1 MKQIFKYIT
10 LAFSAVIAF
19 GSCQENYVTYDDAE
33 YVMFA
38 DTLATYPVQPDVEWI
53 SVPVIST
60 VTRDYDR
67 TFGVE
72 IIDESSNA
80 IENLHYKLESN
91 TITIKAGENRADL
104 KVHGIYDNIET
115 GDSLV
120 ACLQLVMN
128 DALEMPDYGARTKL
142 EFFKACPYDINDF
155 SGWCMFTSM
164 FLYQYSSS
172 VTYQRLIY
180 TEPHPTMEN
189 TIICHD
195 WMADGYDVN
204 MTFHPEDPLNMTVT
218 MEADQVMA
226 DEGSF
231 FGTVYGDNQ
240 LLVKDSPLNPSY
252 FYPCGKYALLWCE
265 VYVNDLG
272 DPYGTVGQ
280 FYNVMEWVS
289 DEEADRLKR
298 EEGM

>member
-1 MKQIFKYIT
+1 MKHSIKYLT
-10 LAFSAVIAF
+10 VCLFAVLALNA
-19 GSCQENYVTYDDAE
+19 CEEKYVTYNDAE

-38 DTLATYPVQPDVEWI
+38 DTLAAYAVEPGDVYFT
-53 SVPVIST
+53 VPVVST
-60 VTRDYDR
+60 VVKDYDR

-72 IIDESSNA
+72 VLDKESNA
-80 IENLHYKLESN
+80 IETLHYRLESN
-91 TITIKAGENRADL
+91 TVTIKAGENRADL
-104 KVHGIYDNIET
+104 RVRGYYDNIES

-120 ACLQLVMN
+120 VSLQLIMN
-128 DALEMPDYGARTKL
+128 DALQMPGYGPKAKVEL
-142 EFFKACPYDINDF
+142 VKACPFEINDF
-155 SGWCMFTSM
+155 TGWCMFTSM
-164 FLYQYSSS
+164 FLYDYSTSIK
-172 VTYQRLIY
+172 YQRLIY
-180 TEPHPTMEN
+180 TEKHPTMEN

-195 WMADGYDVN
+195 WMADGYDVT
-204 MTFHPEDPLNMTVT
+204 MTFHPENPLYRTVT

-240 LLVKDSPLNPSY
+240 LLVKHSPLSDSY
-252 FYPCGKYALLWCE
+252 FYPCGKYLLLWCE
-265 VYVNDLG
+265 VYVKDLG
-272 DPYGTVGQ
+272 DIYGSVGH